1 MLHFLTG
8 MYYFTWFENL
18 LIIIAGLSLGHFLH
32 LIVRQVV
39 AIRNRKS
46 LTKIIRTMIPWLVLL
61 FVLMLSPV
69 FASGIAVGW
78 MVIIGLLECVI
89 EQVVITKF
97 GSQLHQQR
105 VGRHPVRQRTD
116 RLVHQHS
123 NDRPARSVD
132 HLAAER
138 VKHQSTESEHLN
150 ESNSSAEQAQSALS
164 AVKPAA
170 SAAPQPVKS
179 AASASSAEY
188 QSPAVTNQAAST
200 TATTESQPE
209 TSAPETSA
217 PESHQPTS
225 QEIMDHMFDFDPNVD
240 YEAEAKAAAAE
251 ADKQSQEED
260 THDKN

>member
-39 AIRNRKS
+39 AIRNHKS

-61 FVLMLSPV
+61 LVLMLSPV

-78 MVIIGLLECVI
+78 MVIIGLLECAI

-97 GSQLHQQR
+97 GPQLNHR
-105 VGRHPVRQRTD
+105 RTEHRPVRQRRTD
-116 RLVHQHS
+116 HD
-123 NDRPARSVD
+123 DRPAHTVYHSAAKQSHAPEHVQSV
-132 HLAAER
+132 
-138 VKHQSTESEHLN
+138 K
-150 ESNSSAEQAQSALS
+150 SNSAAEQAQSAES

-170 SAAPQPVKS
+170 LAATQPAKS
-179 AASASSAEY
+179 AESAPTTEH
-188 QSPAVTNQAAST
+188 QSPAVTNQAATPTVS
-200 TATTESQPE
+200 TESQPE
-209 TSAPETSA
+209 TQPA
-217 PESHQPTS
+217 ESHQPTS

-240 YEAEAKAAAAE
+240 YEAEAKAAAA
-251 ADKQSQEED
+251 ADRQNQEED
-260 THDKN
+260 THGKD

>member
-18 LIIIAGLSLGHFLH
+18 LIIIAGLSLGHFLC

-39 AIRNRKS
+39 AIRNHKS

-61 FVLMLSPV
+61 LVLMLSPV

-97 GSQLHQQR
+97 GQQLHQQR
-105 VGRHPVRQRTD
+105 VGR
-116 RLVHQHS
+116 
-123 NDRPARSVD
+123 RPARQ
-132 HLAAER
+132 H
-138 VKHQSTESEHLN
+138 TEHLVHRHSSDRPV
-150 ESNSSAEQAQSALS
+150 ERSVAKQQQQPVEREQSAKLNSPAKQAQSAES

-170 SAAPQPVKS
+170 PAAQQPAKS
-179 AASASSAEY
+179 AESAPTTEH

-200 TATTESQPE
+200 TAMTESQPE
-209 TSAPETSA
+209 TQPA
-217 PESHQPTS
+217 ESHQPTS

-240 YEAEAKAAAAE
+240 YEAEAKAAAAAA
-251 ADKQSQEED
+251 ADRQNQEED

>member
-39 AIRNRKS
+39 AIRNGRS

-61 FVLMLSPV
+61 LVLMLSPV

-78 MVIIGLLECVI
+78 MVIIGILECVI
-89 EQVVITKF
+89 EQVMITKF
-97 GSQLHQQR
+97 GSQLNQQR
-105 VGRHPVRQRTD
+105 VGRHSARQRQRIDRDDRPVHPVR
-116 RLVHQHS
+116 HS
-123 NDRPARSVD
+123 
-132 HLAAER
+132 AAEQQQHVTEHEQA
-138 VKHQSTESEHLN
+138 VK
-150 ESNSSAEQAQSALS
+150 SNSAAKQAQSAES
-164 AVKPAA
+164 AAKPAA
-170 SAAPQPVKS
+170 PAATQPAKS
-179 AASASSAEY
+179 AESAPGAEY
-188 QSPAVTNQAAST
+188 QSPVVTNQAAST
-200 TATTESQPE
+200 AATTKSQPE
-209 TSAPETSA
+209 TSV

>member
-18 LIIIAGLSLGHFLH
+18 LIIIAGLSLGHFLR
-32 LIVRQVV
+32 LIVQQVV
-39 AIRNRKS
+39 AIRNHKS

-61 FVLMLSPV
+61 LVLMLSPV

-97 GSQLHQQR
+97 GQQLHQQR
-105 VGRHPVRQRTD
+105 VGRRPARQHAEHLVHRHSSD
-116 RLVHQHS
+116 RLV
-123 NDRPARSVD
+123 ARS
-132 HLAAER
+132 AA
-138 VKHQSTESEHLN
+138 KQSRTSEH
-150 ESNSSAEQAQSALS
+150 EQSVKSNSAAEQAQSAES
-164 AVKPAA
+164 AAKPAA
-170 SAAPQPVKS
+170 PAATQPAKS
-179 AASASSAEY
+179 AESASTAER

-200 TATTESQPE
+200 TATTESQPV
-209 TSAPETSA
+209 TSA

-240 YEAEAKAAAAE
+240 YEAEAKAAAA

-260 THDKN
+260 TRDKN